1 MSTPGFCDDCFKVVR
16 HEGEPEGTWETI
28 GGVKCYVATP
38 QGEYPKDKVVLFLTD
53 VFGVELVNNRLLA
66 DGFAQN
72 GFRTVVPDILDGD
85 ARDEATLAD
94 PNFDRAKW
102 MAAHGPES
110 WMPIVDAVV
119 AALKEEGVTRI
130 GTTGY
135 CFGAP
140 PAFYLAFKNESH
152 VTVLAHPSRLTCPED
167 LEKYKALS
175 KAPLLIN
182 SCEVDPAFPLENQAM
197 ADEILG
203 GGKFAPGYERT
214 YWEGCRHGF
223 AVKGDLSDPK
233 VKAGKEG
240 AFKASVEFF
249 KKYL

>member
-1 MSTPGFCDDCFKVVR
+1 MSTPGFCDDCFKVCK
-16 HEGEPEGTWETI
+16 HEGEPVGKLLTI

-38 QGEYPKDKVVLFLTD
+38 QGDYPKDKVVLFLTD
-53 VFGVELVNNRLLA
+53 LLA

-72 GFRTVVPDILDGD
+72 GLKTIAPDILLGD
-85 ARDEATLAD
+85 SRTPETLSD
-94 PNFDRAKW
+94 PSFDRATW

-110 WMPIVDAVV
+110 WKPVVDAVIAV
-119 AALKEEGVTRI
+119 LGEQGVTRF

-152 VTVLAHPSRLTCPED
+152 VTVLAHPSRLDCPAD
-167 LEKYKALS
+167 LEASAYKAES

-182 SCEVDPAFPLENQAM
+182 SCEVDAQFPHERQIM
-197 ADEILG
+197 ADEIFG

-214 YWEGCRHGF
+214 YWEGCNHGF
-223 AVKGDLSDPK
+223 AVKGDLSNPK